1 VKLQYRSS
9 LSLVYAISLCL
20 LITGCASLQPTMPNE
35 PYSGPFPPSF
45 SALAQQDRLLSR
57 EIAKLPEIQD
67 GVSGNDTIVL
77 EKLVKLY
84 DSDPG
89 AFEIA
94 FEAMYQTGIPET
106 RKYCSPLQ
114 ALFWIIDEGNMD
126 VAQDVIRNYSL
137 KKLLTSAWN
146 FQIKPIAF
154 SDEQLSEIIDNMN
167 DKQLQKIYLQK
178 INDKEYLQRR
188 ITKNY
193 EYFPKIFN
201 RKARKIIRYAKSNAE
216 DKRWCEFS
224 MVTDRLNAPELVDYY
239 ERKKISYA
247 EWTTI
252 PHYLMNYE
260 NNVYACAQY
269 VFANNR
275 GDCSYIT
282 GFTIYCLRKSGYT
295 AFEIRVRPNLSRY
308 KYHAVCVYSMNGVQ
322 YVMDNGRHAPRGII
336 PYDTFMSYRKRI

>member
-1 VKLQYRSS
+1 LRS
-9 LSLVYAISLCL
+9 Y
-20 LITGCASLQPTMPNE
+20 LI
-35 PYSGPFPPSF
+35 
-45 SALAQQDRLLSR
+45 
-57 EIAKLPEIQD
+57 PEIQD

-193 EYFPKIFN
+193 EYYPKIFN

-224 MVTDRLNAPELVDYY
+224 MVTDYR
-239 ERKKISYA
+239 ISVLSIVQSA
-247 EWTTI
+247 TRQDSRNKVNE
-252 PHYLMNYE
+252 
-260 NNVYACAQY
+260 
-269 VFANNR
+269 
-275 GDCSYIT
+275 
-282 GFTIYCLRKSGYT
+282 
-295 AFEIRVRPNLSRY
+295 VRIL
-308 KYHAVCVYSMNGVQ
+308 G
-322 YVMDNGRHAPRGII
+322 
-336 PYDTFMSYRKRI
+336 

>member
-1 VKLQYRSS
+1 LHLSAIKAYKLRKVEPLYVVVDLFRKAGAFLDDTVRKPVYNRMLQTLRVQYR
-9 LSLVYAISLCL
+9 
-20 LITGCASLQPTMPNE
+20 
-35 PYSGPFPPSF
+35 
-45 SALAQQDRLLSR
+45 
-57 EIAKLPEIQD
+57 
-67 GVSGNDTIVL
+67 
-77 EKLVKLY
+77 
-84 DSDPG
+84 
-89 AFEIA
+89 
-94 FEAMYQTGIPET
+94 
-106 RKYCSPLQ
+106 
-114 ALFWIIDEGNMD
+114 
-126 VAQDVIRNYSL
+126 
-137 KKLLTSAWN
+137 TSAWN

-308 KYHAVCVYSMNGVQ
+308 LCSTVI
-322 YVMDNGRHAPRGII
+322 GIFLLLK
-336 PYDTFMSYRKRI
+336 PCKSLKLLPADGAQCQNS